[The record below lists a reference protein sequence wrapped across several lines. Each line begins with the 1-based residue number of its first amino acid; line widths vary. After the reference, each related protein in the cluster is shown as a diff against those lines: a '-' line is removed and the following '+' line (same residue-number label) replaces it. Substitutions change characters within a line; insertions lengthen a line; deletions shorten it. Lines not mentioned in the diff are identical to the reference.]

1 VVEGRERLIEIVAKS
16 VKDRHVLDALRNVP
30 REFFV
35 PEALAGFADEDAP
48 LPIGEGQTISQP
60 TIVGVMTEALRLG
73 PGDRVLEIGT
83 GSGYQAAVLA
93 RLAGE
98 VVSVEVHDSLRER
111 AAKLL
116 ASLGIRNVR
125 LLAASDALGAPEE
138 APFDAIIVTAAA
150 AEVPEPLLRQLRVGG
165 RMVIPVGNRESQ
177 ELLLVTRTE
186 RGHRRESLGGCRFV
200 PLVGP
205 GGLVERASS
214 PRHQTG
220 EPPAARA

>member
-1 VVEGRERLIEIVAKS
+1 MAESRERLIEIVAGS
-16 VKDRHVLDALRNVP
+16 VQNRRVLDAMRRVP
-30 REFFV
+30 RELFV
-35 PEALAGFADEDAP
+35 PEPLAGFAHEDAP

-60 TIVGVMTEALRLG
+60 TIVGVMTEALRLR
-73 PGDRVLEIGT
+73 PADRVLEVGT

-93 RLAGE
+93 QLAAE

-111 AAKLL
+111 AGKLL
-116 ASLGIRNVR
+116 DSLGIRNVR
-125 LLAASDALGAPEE
+125 LRAASEELGAPDE

-165 RMVIPVGNRESQ
+165 RMVIPVGDRESQ
-177 ELLLVTRTE
+177 DLLLVTRTE

-205 GGLVERASS
+205 GGLVQR
-214 PRHQTG
+214 PGG
-220 EPPAARA
+220 EPPASSA